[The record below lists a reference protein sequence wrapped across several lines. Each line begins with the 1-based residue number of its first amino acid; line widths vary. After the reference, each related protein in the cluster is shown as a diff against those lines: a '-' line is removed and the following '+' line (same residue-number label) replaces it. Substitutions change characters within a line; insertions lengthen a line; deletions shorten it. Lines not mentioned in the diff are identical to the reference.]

1 MTIGNSN
8 MKIQQTPIPGVLIIE
23 NDLFPDDRGVF
34 WESFQKEKLV
44 AEGFPQNFQPVQ
56 INFVKNNQVGV
67 LRGIHAEPWEKY
79 VSVITGTATGVYVDL
94 RKGDSFG
101 KVVYVEL
108 KPGVAV
114 FLPAGIG
121 NSYQTTED
129 NTYYVY
135 AVSGHW
141 KAGEKYIGVSPF
153 DPTLAINWPIGKDK
167 ALLSEK
173 DALLPGLSEITP
185 L

>member
-1 MTIGNSN
+1 MNIR
-8 MKIQQTPIPGVLIIE
+8 QTAIPGVLIIE

-34 WESFQKEKLV
+34 WENFQKEKLV
-44 AEGFPQNFQPVQ
+44 ASGFPEYFQPVQ
-56 INFVKNNQVGV
+56 INFVKNLQAGV

-79 VSVITGTATGVYVDL
+79 VSVITGNAVGVYVDL
-94 RKGDSFG
+94 RKGEGFG
-101 KVVYVEL
+101 KVVTVEL

-114 FLPAGIG
+114 FLPVGIG
-121 NSYQTTED
+121 NSYQTTEE

-153 DPTLAINWPIGKDK
+153 DETLAINWPIGKGK
-167 ALLSEK
+167 ALLSKK
-173 DALLPGLSEITP
+173 DAVLPGLSEIIP
-185 L
+185 F